1 MTLLDQFIGMPPE
14 MAAEI
19 LKDRDVKLK
28 DISSP
33 DKYHAN
39 TASSLRIVRAADVNG
54 IIELYVA
61 GFKDDV

>member
-14 MAAEI
+14 KATEI
-19 LKDRDVKLK
+19 LKGRDVKIK

-54 IIELYVA
+54 IIE
-61 GFKDDV
+61 